1 MPSLVFHLL
10 SPCIGIILRFV
21 RKSFLI
27 IKFAIVAALI
37 LVTQPCF
44 AEQVFT
50 LKDGSIIKGSIIS
63 YAQGVYAV
71 QSQQLGRLQIPAEN
85 VVSVTNAASQ
95 SQPARQQTPSSSPSA
110 SSLSPAATQQMT
122 DVQNQ
127 IMADPALMQE
137 VEKMAKDKEMSALL
151 ADPALKN
158 ELMNA
163 LRSND
168 PRMVENNPKL
178 KKILQNPYMQNVL
191 KQMSSG
197 ATFPSR

>member
-27 IKFAIVAALI
+27 IKFAIVAGLI

-63 YAQGVYAV
+63 FAQGVYAV

-110 SSLSPAATQQMT
+110 SGLSPAATQQMT

-137 VEKMAKDKEMSALL
+137 VEKMAKDKEMAALL

-158 ELMNA
+158 ELMSA

-168 PRMVENNPKL
+168 PRMVENNPQL